1 MHIIIFE
8 TSPACFG
15 DFGIMRTIPPFLK
28 FSIVLLISLL
38 AGPSWSSGEQP
49 AQVPPRWSSWFSSQG
64 LQTPAQSAETPVY
77 QTNVTP
83 TSYMPPVAPA
93 NVRDLSLDT
102 ERPRTQGVLAST
114 TWLKGAFATE
124 TEVANNQGGHSIP
137 GDTQE
142 DPASRMMRLGL
153 TTSSGPAR
161 YGMTYRTAGQA
172 FYNGPDQAL
181 REVWGEWKNGM
192 TTLRSAVGQQ
202 WNNVDGDPTRARLE
216 QHYGRVGLSWNKA
229 FWPNLALT
237 YSQNALN
244 STLDPTGIAPQKM
257 NNHTLEAALGYS
269 GAAWSAGLTSSYIL
283 GTDLLRNESD
293 DRVKMQ
299 TVTASLRPLNTL
311 TIAPTLGYR
320 TEQQDWSGVRIDSPS
335 ASLAMNYKQSQ
346 RLLISAMGNYSGI
359 RSSDRLIDL
368 ETIGGKGIL
377 AWDIQQSRGWTTLM
391 SLEGGYNRQTN
402 RVMSSTETQDISGL
416 LRFVLAPL

>member
-1 MHIIIFE
+1 MH
-8 TSPACFG
+8 S
-15 DFGIMRTIPPFLK
+15 FLK
-28 FSIVLLISLL
+28 FGIVLVISLL
-38 AGPSWSSGEQP
+38 ASPVWSSEEP
-49 AQVPPRWSSWFSSQG
+49 PDQVSPRWSSWFAAQG
-64 LQTPAQSAETPVY
+64 LQTRAAPAETPVY
-77 QTNVTP
+77 QAKVTP
-83 TSYMPPVAPA
+83 TSYTPPVAPA
-93 NVRDLSLDT
+93 NVRDLSLETD
-102 ERPRTQGVLAST
+102 RPRTQGVLAST

-124 TEVANNQGGHSIP
+124 TEVANNQGGNS
-137 GDTQE
+137 TQD
-142 DPASRMMRLGL
+142 DPAHRMMRLGL
-153 TTSSGPAR
+153 TASAGQAR

-181 REVWGEWKNGM
+181 REVWGEWKHGL
-192 TTLRSAVGQQ
+192 TTFRSAIGQQ
-202 WNNVDGDPTRARLE
+202 RNNVDGDPMRPRLE
-216 QHYGRVGLSWNKA
+216 QNYGRVGLVWNKA

-257 NNHTLEAALGYS
+257 NNHTLEAALGYG
-269 GAAWSAGLTSSYIL
+269 GAAWNAGLTSSYIL
-283 GTDLLRNESD
+283 GADLLRDGSD
-293 DRVKMQ
+293 NRVKLQ

-311 TIAPTLGYR
+311 TIAPTLGFR
-320 TEQQDWSGVRIDSPS
+320 TEQQDWSGVRIESPS

-368 ETIGGKGIL
+368 ENLGGKGIL
-377 AWDIQQSRGWTTLM
+377 AWGIQQSRGWTTRM

-416 LRFVLAPL
+416 LRFVLSPL